1 MSKRKGA
8 PRTRVT
14 KKSNVIEFTKTQ
26 RRLLLTIQDKHN
38 QAMNT
43 ELNAAL
49 MDVYAEHDYDPETD
63 EREFRLR
70 DNFSGLDLVTGSMQI
85 PDATLER
92 IAEIEKGKQ
101 DKKEEEPD
109 AKTD

>member
-8 PRTRVT
+8 PRTRVK
-14 KKSNVIEFTKTQ
+14 KKSNSIEFTKIQ

-43 ELNAAL
+43 ELNSAL

-63 EREFRLR
+63 ERQFRLR
-70 DNFSGLDLVTGSMQI
+70 DNFSGLDLVTEGMQI
-85 PDATLER
+85 PDATLEK
-92 IAEIEKGKQ
+92 IAELEKGEQ
-101 DKKEEEPD
+101 NKKEEDLD
-109 AKTD
+109 A